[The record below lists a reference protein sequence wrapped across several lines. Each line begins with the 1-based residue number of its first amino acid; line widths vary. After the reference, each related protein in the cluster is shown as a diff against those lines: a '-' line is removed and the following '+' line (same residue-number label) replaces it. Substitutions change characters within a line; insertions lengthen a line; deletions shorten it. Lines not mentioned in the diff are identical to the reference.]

1 MKIYSSKDLK
11 IILKN
16 VDNIQKNGS
25 IAQLKYVEPN
35 LEERIKI
42 IKIILEFIKYKKLI
56 IYGGYAMH
64 FYLNE
69 TIYDMKSKF
78 PDIDIYSSDPVNDI
92 IELSNIIK
100 KKYAHFNIISKEV
113 FHKDTFSLYVNY
125 INYLDI
131 TYVSKQILNHLKI
144 KKYKD
149 FYLIHPSLIILDLFR
164 QFNDPLISYWR
175 LDKSF
180 HRFYYLNEKF
190 NILDY
195 FSKENKSEYK
205 NTLEYLDENIFN
217 KIKKIMDKKDILYL
231 GFYCYRL
238 FTGNKFNK
246 IPYFEIF
253 SFDYDNDV
261 NYFLKNLKLIF
272 KKVRMIKYHP
282 FFQHVNKK
290 TMFYNENNKLILII
304 YDHDNKCIP
313 YFNTKSDEK
322 FISYLYFIQ
331 ITFSLYLYY
340 DYMNNIKYKDYMKK
354 MIINMIILKNE
365 FFEKNKNI
373 NILDKSVFQ
382 QFTINCKGTTFL
394 THIQFFKNLQSKK
407 NKKFYRFNYT
417 PSNNNIKI
425 INKKIKYIY
434 QNIDGRV
441 I

>member
-11 IILKN
+11 VILKN

-100 KKYAHFNIISKEV
+100 KKYPHFNIISKEV

-125 INYLDI
+125 VNYLDI

-144 KKYKD
+144 NKYKD

-195 FSKENKSEYK
+195 FSKEKKSEYK
-205 NTLEYLDENIFN
+205 NTLEYLDEKLFN
-217 KIKKIMDKKDILYL
+217 KIKKIIDKKDILYL

-253 SFDYDNDV
+253 SFDYDNDI

-272 KKVRMIKYHP
+272 KKVRMIKYYP

-340 DYMNNIKYKDYMKK
+340 DYMDNIKYKDYMKK

-407 NKKFYRFNYT
+407 IKKFYRFNYT

-434 QNIDGRV
+434 QNIDGKV